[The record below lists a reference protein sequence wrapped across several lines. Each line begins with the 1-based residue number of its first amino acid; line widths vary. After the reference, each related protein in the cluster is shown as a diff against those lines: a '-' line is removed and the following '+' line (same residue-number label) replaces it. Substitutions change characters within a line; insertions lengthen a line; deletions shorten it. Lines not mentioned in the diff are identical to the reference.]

1 MAKVV
6 RIVNAETAPRAK
18 DALTENTVSTDRAV
32 PIPAKVVRIQ
42 QKDAPLTDRAALT
55 ENTATAAPKARHAP
69 TESTVSTDRA
79 VPIPVKDAL
88 TDRTVRTENTA
99 TQADSTAQHVLREDA
114 RSLAV
119 NLDSRRTSIQPLRR
133 RASTE

>member
-1 MAKVV
+1 M
-6 RIVNAETAPRAK
+6 VNAETAPRAK

-32 PIPAKVVRIQ
+32 PI
-42 QKDAPLTDRAALT
+42 TDRAALT
-55 ENTATAAPKARHAP
+55 ENTATAAPKAKHALM
-69 TESTVSTDRA
+69 ESTASMDRA
-79 VPIPVKDAL
+79 APIPVKDAL

>member
-1 MAKVV
+1 MAKDVLM
-6 RIVNAETAPRAK
+6 VNAETTPRAK
-18 DALTENTVSTDRAV
+18 DALTENIVSTDRAV
-32 PIPAKVVRIQ
+32 PIPAKDVRIQ
-42 QKDAPLTDRAALT
+42 QKDVPLTDRAALT

-69 TESTVSTDRA
+69 T
-79 VPIPVKDAL
+79 
-88 TDRTVRTENTA
+88 DRTVRTENTA
-99 TQADSTAQHVLREDA
+99 PQADSTVQHVLREDA